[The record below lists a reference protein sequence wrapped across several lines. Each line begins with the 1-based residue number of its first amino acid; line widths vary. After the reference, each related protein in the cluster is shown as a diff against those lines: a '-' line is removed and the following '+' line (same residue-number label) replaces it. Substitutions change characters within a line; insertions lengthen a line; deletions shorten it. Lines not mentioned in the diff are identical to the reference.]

1 MALWC
6 RMYRGVLDMIE
17 QQLLLARDGRT
28 VKQRAPKEGDRAHQ
42 AVEQLLACH
51 EARHTAED
59 IAAIANRVRAKR
71 LQRLRA

>member
-1 MALWC
+1 
-6 RMYRGVLDMIE
+6 MYRGVLDMIE

-28 VKQRAPKEGDRAHQ
+28 VKEGDRAHQ

-51 EARHTAED
+51 EARHTAEN
-59 IAAIANRVRAKR
+59 IAAVANRVRARR